1 MMDFRN
7 FEVLYG
13 NALKMKNAAAKIEKM
28 SVRMTIQQAAQAQM
42 DVLKKQFFANFPS
55 NMDEA
60 RQHPGFDAEQFF
72 RMLMEWPE
80 LDVSRQKVRS
90 LMENMN
96 AENVPVPKAAQ
107 QIALCYAFNPE

>member
-13 NALKMKNAAAKIEKM
+13 NALKMKNAAAKIKEM
-28 SVRMTIQQAAQAQM
+28 SARMTIQQAAQAQLNL
-42 DVLKKQFFANFPS
+42 LKKQFVANFPS

-60 RQHPGFDAEQFF
+60 EQHPGFDAEQFF
-72 RMLMEWPE
+72 KMLMDWPE

-90 LMENMN
+90 LLEDMN
-96 AENVPVPKAAQ
+96 AKDVPIPRTAL